1 MLRINANI
9 AHRWKEWLLG
19 YGFLLPALTLFGAFL
34 FYPLLQSV
42 YLSLHMTDA
51 RGRIAKF
58 VGVDHFVSLLTDS
71 RFYDSLIVT
80 AKFTLYTV
88 PTGIVI
94 ALLIAV
100 LAHVPLRGMKLFHF
114 SFSLP
119 MALSAGTASVIWLLL
134 FHPSAGMFNYMLSLF
149 GLEPVGWL
157 TDPKQALA
165 SVSLM
170 TVWLHLGF
178 NFIVLLS
185 ALQGIPPVL
194 LESARID
201 GVKPLQ
207 MFRSIL
213 VPMLSPTLF
222 FLTIVSIIGSFQT
235 FGQIHILT
243 GGGPARSTE
252 VLVYAIYQDAFVN
265 FRFGTGSA
273 QALVLF
279 ALILLLTWIQF
290 RVAERRVHYQ

>member
-1 MLRINANI
+1 MLRLKTNMV
-9 AHRWKEWLLG
+9 HRWKEWLLG
-19 YGFLLPALTLFGAFL
+19 YGFLLPALTLFGVFL
-34 FYPLLQSV
+34 FYPLIQSI

-58 VGVDHFVSLLTDS
+58 VGTEHFVSLLTDS
-71 RFYDSLIVT
+71 RFYDSFIVT

-88 PTGIVI
+88 PTGIVL

-100 LAHVPLRGMKLFHF
+100 LSHAPLKGMKLFHF

-134 FHPSAGMFNYMLSLF
+134 FHPSAGMLNYMLSLL
-149 GLEPVGWL
+149 GIEPIGWL
-157 TDPKQALA
+157 TDPNKALA

-170 TVWLHLGF
+170 TVWMHLGF

-185 ALQGIPPVL
+185 ALQSIPATL
-194 LESARID
+194 LESAKID
-201 GVKPLQ
+201 GAKPVQ
-207 MFRSIL
+207 VFRSIL
-213 VPMLSPTLF
+213 VPLLSPTLF

-265 FRFGTGSA
+265 FRFGVGSA